1 MSEKKSNRMP
11 GGIPYII
18 GNEAAERFSFYGMK
32 AILLIF
38 MTDYLLMSQSDA
50 SDWTHTFIIG
60 VYAFPIIGALLS
72 DIFFGKY
79 RIIIW
84 LSLVY
89 CLGHAVLALGDL
101 EFMHN
106 ILSPKAALATGLGLI
121 AIGSGG
127 IKPCVSAHVGDQ
139 FDFGNSH
146 LLEKVYSYFYLS
158 INLGAFLSTLLIP
171 LILRNYG
178 PALAFGIPGILMFV
192 ATILFWMGRH
202 KYIAIR
208 PFRNNIWDDL
218 KGFKLVKAILPFLS
232 LFSFALIPTTASGSY
247 MPAWVGYFLPVFF
260 ALMAVLVWALQKAGS
275 LPKVSYKN
283 EFLNDAFSKKGVKA
297 ILTLLVLNIFVGVF
311 WSLFDQNSTTWVL
324 QAQSDLMDKNLFGYM
339 LDPAQIQAAN
349 PLLILIFTPIFTFI
363 LYPFINKFFK
373 LTMLRKI
380 AIGLFITAL
389 SFVIVGYAEGFI
401 FNGES
406 VSVGWQFF
414 AFMILTAAE
423 VMVSITG
430 LEFAYTQAPNTM
442 KSLILGFWLLAVSF
456 GSIIVKVVNK
466 MIILPLAL
474 ATISP
479 GATTEVQFSDVSE
492 FTVGEKI
499 NLSGEN
505 GLQYIRTF
513 LDRKANVKKQDT
525 VALTGTFVVG
535 SINAG
540 KNSVVLED
548 IHRNGIKSMGSFKKG
563 KGLGANRFAMSG
575 PRYFYTFAIMMFLTA
590 LLFSF
595 ISRFYKEESYI
606 QSKEDIE

>member
-1 MSEKKSNRMP
+1 MSEIKSNRMP
-11 GGIPYII
+11 SGIPYII

-50 SDWTHTFIIG
+50 SDWSHTFIIG

-101 EFMHN
+101 EFMHS

-146 LLEKVYSYFYLS
+146 LLEKVYGYFYFS
-158 INLGAFLSTLLIP
+158 INLGAFLSTILIP
-171 LILRNYG
+171 ITLRKFG
-178 PALAFGIPGILMFV
+178 PGLAFGIPGILMFI

-208 PFRNNIWDDL
+208 PFNNDIWEDL
-218 KGFKLVKAILPFLS
+218 KGLKLIKALLPFLA
-232 LFSFALIPTTASGSY
+232 LLCFALIPTTASGSY

-260 ALMAVLVWALQKAGS
+260 ALLAVLVWFLQRNGS
-275 LPKVSYKN
+275 IAPVSYKN
-283 EFLNDAFSKKGVKA
+283 EFLKDAFSKRGVKA

-311 WSLFDQNSTTWVL
+311 WSLFDQNSTTWVI
-324 QAQSDLMDKNLFGYM
+324 QAQSDLMDKNLFGFNI
-339 LDPAQIQAAN
+339 DPAQIQAAN
-349 PLLILIFTPIFTFI
+349 PILILIFIPIFSFI
-363 LYPFINKFFK
+363 IYPFLGKFFE

-380 AIGLFITAL
+380 AIGLFIAAI

-401 FNGES
+401 FNGET
-406 VSVGWQFF
+406 VSFGWQIL
-414 AFMILTAAE
+414 AFVILTIAE

-466 MIILPLAL
+466 MIIVPLAL

-479 GATTEVQFSDVSE
+479 GAQTEVQFNDVST

-499 NLSGEN
+499 NISGEN
-505 GLQYIRTF
+505 GLSYKRTF
-513 LDRKANVKKQDT
+513 WIETRIQ
-525 VALTGTFVVG
+525 
-535 SINAG
+535 
-540 KNSVVLED
+540 
-548 IHRNGIKSMGSFKKG
+548 KSK
-563 KGLGANRFAMSG
+563 
-575 PRYFYTFAIMMFLTA
+575 
-590 LLFSF
+590 
-595 ISRFYKEESYI
+595 I
-606 QSKEDIE
+606 Q

>member
-1 MSEKKSNRMP
+1 MSEVKSSKMP

-84 LSLVY
+84 LSIVY

-101 EFMHN
+101 PFMHD

-139 FDFGNSH
+139 FDHANSH
-146 LLEKVYSYFYLS
+146 LLERVYSYFYLS
-158 INLGAFLSTLLIP
+158 INAGAFLSTILIP
-171 LILRNYG
+171 IILRTHG
-178 PALAFGIPGILMFV
+178 PALAFGIPGILMFI
-192 ATILFWMGRH
+192 ATILFWLGRR

-208 PFRNNIWDDL
+208 PFKNNIWDDL
-218 KGFKLVKAILPFLS
+218 NGLKLVKALLPFLA
-232 LFSFALIPTTASGSY
+232 LLSFALIPATASGEY
-247 MPAWVGYFLPVFF
+247 MPIWVGYFLPVFF
-260 ALMAVLVWALQKAGS
+260 ALLAVVVWLMQRGGMLA
-275 LPKVSYKN
+275 KVSFKN
-283 EFLNDAFSKKGVKA
+283 EFLRDAFSPKGVKA
-297 ILTLLVLNIFVGVF
+297 VLTLLVLNIFVGVF

-324 QAQSDLMDKNLFGYM
+324 QAQSDLMDKNLFGYT

-363 LYPFINKFFK
+363 LYPLINRFFP

-380 AIGLFITAL
+380 GIGLFITAL
-389 SFVIVGYAEGFI
+389 SFVIVGYAESFI
-401 FNGES
+401 FNGETI
-406 VSVGWQFF
+406 SVGWQFF

-430 LEFAYTQAPNTM
+430 LEFAYTQAPNSM
-442 KSLILGFWLLAVSF
+442 KSLMLGFWLLAVSF
-456 GSIIVKVVNK
+456 GSIIVKIVSK
-466 MIILPLAL
+466 LIIVPLAL
-474 ATISP
+474 TSITP
-479 GATTEVQFSDVSE
+479 GTTTEVQFSNANT

-499 NLSGEN
+499 NLSGDN
-505 GLQYIRTF
+505 GLEYIRTF
-513 LDRKANVKKQDT
+513 LDRKSNTKKQDT
-525 VALTGTFVVG
+525 VALTGTFIVG
-535 SINAG
+535 ETTAESNKI
-540 KNSVVLED
+540 VLED
-548 IHRNGIKSMGSFKKG
+548 IHRNKITTLGSFAKSEAAT
-563 KGLGANRFAMSG
+563 ANRFAISG

-590 LLFSF
+590 IVFSF

-606 QSKEDIE
+606 QKKEDIE